1 MENGKI
7 KTNVGGA
14 PLYTLTM
21 TNILVILQLRTA
33 TLTLKN
39 NDLGKQLLRYVFL
52 NWKLFYLVSGIL
64 TEKHFVEQEVSKLNV
79 LGIMHQESRSYVESI
94 NKFRVHYSRIIPT
107 DSII

>member
-1 MENGKI
+1 MANGKI
-7 KTNVGGA
+7 KTHVGGA

-21 TNILVILQLRTA
+21 TNILVTLQN
-33 TLTLKN
+33 KN
-39 NDLGKQLLRYVFL
+39 NNINLKKERYVLL